1 MVFSAAQGNET
12 AQGCKEEGHGLFT
25 YYLIKEIRDNYG
37 QISFGELSDYIKN
50 NVSRRAK
57 TMKLQK
63 PQTPTTNVTENLT
76 DSWKQ
81 LSF

>member
-1 MVFSAAQGNET
+1 MFSAAQGNET

-37 QISFGELSDYIKN
+37 LLSFGELADNIKN
-50 NVSRRAK
+50 NVSRKAM

-63 PQTPTTNVTENLT
+63 PQTPTTNVTENLA
-76 DSWKQ
+76 DNWKQ
-81 LSF
+81 LKF